1 MNVLITNDDGVDAVG
16 LRTLAQVA
24 VDAGLDVTVAAP
36 DGERSGSGAAMSA
49 LETGGR
55 LQVRRQ
61 VLGST
66 GAAGPAGP
74 GGSAEPISAFAVRA
88 SPAMIVFVA
97 AHGGFGPVP
106 DIVLSGINQG
116 PNTGRAVLHSG
127 TVGAALTAEVNGLP
141 AMAVSLASDTPSHWE
156 TAAKAAARAVEWFVP
171 RATVPVA
178 VNLNVPDVPASELRG
193 FRPARLSAF
202 GAAQVKIGE
211 RGDGFVTVTFSRLDA
226 EAEPDS
232 DLALVHQGWAT
243 VTALRGPRETGALD
257 VSTLT

>member
-1 MNVLITNDDGVDAVG
+1 MKVLVTNDDGIDAVG

-49 LETGGR
+49 LETDGR

-61 VLGST
+61 VLDGT
-66 GAAGPAGP
+66 GP
-74 GGSAEPISAFAVRA
+74 GESGGRGGPGEPIGAFAVRA

-156 TAAKAAARAVEWFVP
+156 TAAKVAARAVEWFVP

-193 FRPARLSAF
+193 FRAARLSAF
-202 GAAQVKIGE
+202 GATQVKVGE
-211 RGDGFVTVTFSRLDA
+211 RGDDFVAVTFSRL
-226 EAEPDS
+226 ETEPEPDS
-232 DLALVHQGWAT
+232 DLALVRQGWAT
-243 VTALRGPRETGALD
+243 VTALRGPRETSALD